1 MCETGKAP
9 LNARGAVPKIKRGM
23 VLLEEGQMVGAEQG
37 TVGFTKVRKGKWM
50 ACYLLAHCCF
60 SMTFH

>member
-1 MCETGKAP
+1 MCEGGKAP

-37 TVGFTKVRKGKWM
+37 SPRLGEGNVWHVTCWRTAV
-50 ACYLLAHCCF
+50 
-60 SMTFH
+60 SQ